1 LKARIL
7 EAELPGHCVPHGL
20 RKVAATNLAK
30 LGASE
35 FQLMSVM
42 GWTNPAQARKYTEK
56 AKRKTMG
63 SAVIVKLN

>member
-1 LKARIL
+1 M
-7 EAELPGHCVPHGL
+7 
-20 RKVAATNLAK
+20 AATNLAE

-42 GWTNPAQARKYTEK
+42 GRTNPAQARKYNEK

-63 SAVIVKLN
+63 SAAIVKLN